1 MLIDYFIKALCS
13 LTESIIILLCMPLV
27 FVFLISALF
36 CAGPCF
42 YFQINIFSDSDLC
55 EKYRVEGLRLSGQV
69 VKRWTDNDEIHCI
82 SVLYQIAGEEYVKD
96 FKVIE
101 AVQSQTCFDIVVLP
115 QYPRSANRLALIEQN
130 NGWGESNFDKVCPS
144 FICNSLVNVGGSL
157 IILIV
162 RFKYEWQI
170 ALIMVACEVVLAWII
185 GYYLIRAYI
194 NATLR
199 TKLFGAKLY
208 RSDEIHPAPMP
219 YISYQEVFPS
229 STKSFQSIIWNIISD
244 YAKFFFGVL
253 MFFLFFAFGG
263 SYLLMRPFFVERKM
277 KQLFA
282 EEYMTKGIA
291 LTGTVVDRTDLKL
304 NGTDLQVKVQYD
316 AVGSSLSMAQRYEKI
331 LSVPRYRTSNCPSR
345 VESKPV
351 LDNPHLIILPNL
363 PNSARLA
370 DEIEFCNQIYEKNW
384 TMIIIAII
392 VCAYQTTYAA
402 FLVVHLFPDIP
413 TWHMVLICV
422 ALQIIMGF
430 SFAFLNFFYL
440 RNRVLYDATLI
451 AASKSADVVKDD
463 TESAKSSLDD
473 SGWFTNALD
482 PTFLE
487 SKDDEVTLSESFSAM
502 GRPLD

>member
-27 FVFLISALF
+27 FVFLIFASF
-36 CAGPCF
+36 CFGPCF
-42 YFQINIFSDSDLC
+42 YFQINIDSADCELR

-69 VKRWTDNDEIHCI
+69 VKRWSDNDGGHCI
-82 SVLYQIAGEEYVKD
+82 SVLYQIAGEKYVKD

-101 AVQSQTCFDIVVLP
+101 AVQSQTCNDIVVLP
-115 QYPRSANRLALIEQN
+115 QYPRSADMLALIEQN
-130 NGWGESNFDKVCPS
+130 NVWGASEWCG
-144 FICNSLVNVGGSL
+144 ICFSLIWFCSWNVGVVYS
-157 IILIV
+157 ILIEV
-162 RFKYEWQI
+162 LKDEWQI
-170 ALIMVACEVVLAWII
+170 ALIIVACEVILAWII
-185 GYYLIRAYI
+185 GYYVVRANC
-194 NATLR
+194 NADLR

-208 RSDEIHPAPMP
+208 RSGEIHPAPMP
-219 YISYQEVFPS
+219 YISYQELFPS

-244 YAKFFFGVL
+244 YAKFVFGIL

-263 SYLLMRPFFVERKM
+263 SFILMRPFFVERKM

-291 LTGTVVDRTDLKL
+291 LTGTVVDRTDVK
-304 NGTDLQVKVQYD
+304 VKVQYD

-331 LSVPRYRTSNCPSR
+331 LYVPRYRTSNCPSR
-345 VESKPV
+345 FESKPV

-384 TMIIIAII
+384 TTIIIAII
-392 VCAYQTTYAA
+392 VCAVQTTYAA

-422 ALQIIMGF
+422 APQIIMGF
-430 SFAFLNFFYL
+430 PTAFLFSRYI